1 MRASAFIRESRVW
14 AGHRQTL
21 RARVSRALIW
31 VLVLVGA
38 AVIVQDR
45 RHSEGLGKKTGLE
58 EAQRAGAFRLDLNG
72 ASDIALSQI
81 PGLSPR
87 LAARIVAYRAD
98 FGGFRDYDDLLRLPG
113 VGHNRCQR
121 LKPFLVIGPP

>member
-1 MRASAFIRESRVW
+1 MRATSFLRESRVW
-14 AGHRQTL
+14 AEHRQTL
-21 RARVSRALIW
+21 RARVTRAIIW

-38 AVIVQDR
+38 AVILQDR
-45 RHSEGLGKKTGLE
+45 RHSEGLGNNIGLE
-58 EAQRAGAFRLDLNG
+58 EAQRAGTFRLDLNA
-72 ASDIALSQI
+72 ASDIALCQI

-98 FGGFRDYDDLLRLPG
+98 FGEFRDYDDLLRLPG